1 VIRGQVIDGQ
11 TRLALCGGKC
21 KAVADFLSVL
31 YLAVPIATDGKLNP
45 LTEHERLFIFVEGA
59 ARDPAGTRMA

>member
-1 VIRGQVIDGQ
+1 MIRGQTG
-11 TRLALCGGKC
+11 LALCGGKC

-45 LTEHERLFIFVEGA
+45 LTEH
-59 ARDPAGTRMA
+59 